1 MEIIAERHIVEFEL
15 LVRTQNCRRIFRKN
29 ISVRDLLGRYG
40 VRYYSQITMHITEQ
54 ISLNK
59 PCKLRAVLFVG
70 LLILPC
76 EVICQKSSGSFFR
89 AAIAGFARQAC
100 EILIQAGCYIN
111 EDKACSQKIQLA
123 YCSNALRSIPLWAPS
138 RSSVSLCQMRSP
150 QEGTEIWDILA
161 SRPAAL
167 FRFFPFV
174 FLCFLVPD
182 VQVQILASHH
192 RWHHR
197 HAFAWI
203 FHTAL

>member
-1 MEIIAERHIVEFEL
+1 M
-15 LVRTQNCRRIFRKN
+15 
-29 ISVRDLLGRYG
+29 
-40 VRYYSQITMHITEQ
+40 
-54 ISLNK
+54 
-59 PCKLRAVLFVG
+59 KLSARNLQ
-70 LLILPC
+70 LP
-76 EVICQKSSGSFFR
+76 FFR

-197 HAFAWI
+197 HAFAWV
-203 FHTAL
+203 FHTERLLLRFCVECCCVVAQQYLPISSCCSNNCSPECGALVLGPPWVSSIWDQRPRYSLFRRPSTPSLECARSLR